1 VNQAGLYLIEYS
13 VNIAASFTGV
23 YQLFR
28 GAPPGTA
35 LPNTIGSTENSA
47 AGGHMLVG
55 STVVRLSAADTIGIK
70 NIGNLA
76 DAFQNTTDGVTPTSA
91 TLSLLRVGS

>member
-1 VNQAGLYLIEYS
+1 VNQAGLYLVQYS
-13 VNIAASFTGV
+13 VNLAATSFGV

-28 GAPPGTA
+28 DTNTA
-35 LPNTIGSTENSA
+35 LPNTIGSTENSV

-70 NIGNLA
+70 NIGNTT
-76 DAFQNTTDGVTPTSA
+76 DIFQNTTDGVTPTSA
-91 TLSLLRVGS
+91 TLTLVRLGS